1 MIKKKKLLAYYGL
14 PILVILV
21 TGLLMLTGTFAKY
34 VYTTATTDSAAV
46 AMFDIEVLTPYE
58 LSNISPENPY
68 HHSFSEK
75 WQSQIF
81 DFAVTNNREVN
92 VICSP
97 YFDKNIPFM
106 ILIEDEQYESF
117 IIETG
122 ETVYFQVV
130 ILADGLLA
138 EEVATNLI
146 LDIEQI

>member
-1 MIKKKKLLAYYGL
+1 MIKKKEILAYYGL
-14 PILVILV
+14 PILVVLMA
-21 TGLLMLTGTFAKY
+21 GLLTLTSTFAKY
-34 VYTTATTDSAAV
+34 VHKTVTADSATV
-46 AMFDIEVLTPYE
+46 AMFDIEILTPYE
-58 LSNISPENPY
+58 LSNISKENPY

-75 WQSQIF
+75 WQSQIL
-81 DFAVTNNREVN
+81 DFGVTNNREVN

-97 YFDKNIPFM
+97 YFDENIPFI

-138 EEVATNLI
+138 EEAAANLI